1 MIEPENILR
10 EKLSI
15 AWRFFYGRGFVDGFG
30 HISARTQDPNVV
42 LMTPHEMGKLSR
54 PEDFL
59 LCDLD
64 GNQIGTDEKLPGELP
79 IHLEVFKAR
88 PDVNS
93 VAHFHTHNATS
104 FSMSEHELK
113 PTYFMAS
120 IFNRGIPVH
129 PDSRLILNEERG
141 RAMAETLGDC
151 RAMLLRAHGI
161 VVTGPDIEEMT
172 AGVYF
177 MEDNA
182 RRTAIAASMGEY
194 ETLGEEEMEE
204 IAGELL
210 KTRGPVGRVWVLA
223 EIEAREM
230 EKSSD
235 AD

>member
-1 MIEPENILR
+1 MIDSEEILR
-10 EKLSI
+10 QKLSV

-42 LMTPHEMGKLSR
+42 LMTPHELGKASH

-64 GNQIGTDEKLPGELP
+64 GNQIGTTDKLPGELP

-104 FSMSEHELK
+104 FSMSEHDLK

-120 IFNRGIPVH
+120 IFNGGIPVH
-129 PDSRLILNEERG
+129 PDARLIMTEERG

-172 AGVYF
+172 TGVYF

-182 RRTAIAASMGEY
+182 KRTAIAASMGEY
-194 ETLGEEEMEE
+194 EVLGEEEMEE
-204 IAGELL
+204 IAEELL
-210 KTRGPVGRVWVLA
+210 RTRGPIGRVWALA
-223 EIEAREM
+223 EIEATEM
-230 EKSSD
+230 GPE
-235 AD
+235 

>member
-1 MIEPENILR
+1 MIDSEDVLR
-10 EKLSI
+10 QKLSI
-15 AWRFFYGRGFVDGFG
+15 AWRFFYGRGFIDGFG

-42 LMTPHEMGKLSR
+42 LMTPHELGKLAH

-64 GNQIGTDEKLPGELP
+64 GNQIGTSDKLPGELP
-79 IHLEVFKAR
+79 IHLEVFKVR

-93 VAHFHTHNATS
+93 IAHFHTHNATS
-104 FSMSEHELK
+104 FSMSEHDLQ

-120 IFNRGIPVH
+120 IFNGGIPVH
-129 PDSRLILNEERG
+129 PDSRLIMNEERG

-172 AGVYF
+172 MGVYF

-182 RRTAIAASMGEY
+182 KRTAIAASMGRY
-194 ETLGEEEMEE
+194 EVLGDAEMEE

-210 KTRGPVGRVWVLA
+210 RTRGPVGRVWALA
-223 EIEAREM
+223 EIEAAE
-230 EKSSD
+230 
-235 AD
+235 ADNQ

>member
-1 MIEPENILR
+1 MIESEEILR
-10 EKLSI
+10 QKLSI

-42 LMTPHEMGKLSR
+42 LMTPHELGKVSQ

-64 GNQIGTDEKLPGELP
+64 GNQIGSTEKLPGELP

-104 FSMSEHELK
+104 FSMSEHDLK

-120 IFNRGIPVH
+120 IFKGGIPVH
-129 PDSRLILNEERG
+129 PDSRLIMTEDRG

-172 AGVYF
+172 TGVYF

-182 RRTAIAASMGEY
+182 KRTAIAASMGEY
-194 ETLGEEEMEE
+194 EVLGDEEMEE
-204 IAGELL
+204 IAEELL
-210 KTRGPVGRVWVLA
+210 RTRGPVGRVWALA
-223 EIEAREM
+223 EMEAAEM
-230 EKSSD
+230 D
-235 AD
+235 QQ